1 MVMGVTH
8 IGANKRSYILRECL
22 GRGGFGAVYRATAR
36 TGSGFQTE
44 VALKFLNDH
53 HNADPMVRGRLRDE
67 ARIVGHLRHRAIVKV
82 LHLGVIQ
89 RRWSVVMEYLPGLTA
104 EALITE
110 GRVCPRHA
118 VEIVAEVAAA
128 LDHAWN
134 APGPEGKPLRVMH
147 RDIKPANIIITEHG
161 EVKILDFG
169 VARADLSTRESE
181 TRDGAFGT
189 LSYMAPERFQM
200 RQDASTDV
208 YSLGATLFELIT
220 GEQLGPAKP
229 KALAHNRMIEAR
241 IQTIQ
246 HRPNV
251 LMELLV
257 GSLLFSPEQ
266 RLDASGFY
274 DLCQTLLAEEW
285 LDEPT
290 LKDWGER
297 VIPLVMAQRV
307 ATTGD
312 DPLLGAE
319 LFEEEAIEDLAPMVT
334 VALPAP
340 RAVHPQRADVAEVTT
355 PLDTLGHAPRPSA
368 QMNAAPQGADPRAV
382 AAPPKPRPSGSLQH
396 AVEVSG
402 RFALRSAAM
411 WTLGIGAF
419 CAVSAAAVGAG
430 LFERAPES
438 LEPGLPLTSAAPAA
452 APHNLSAPASMGSAA
467 EPQTEDG
474 PLSPAS
480 TSPPELD
487 RAAPPRPQA
496 EPLKES
502 LKGVDVRLTGDLPR
516 IMLRGENGRF
526 PVPGRVPPGEYEL
539 DFNYPG
545 WERDPAWEAERRVVT
560 IPNAPSITVVCL
572 DMFARCTV
580 R

>member
-1 MVMGVTH
+1 MVNGVTH
-8 IGANKRSYILRECL
+8 VGANRRSYVLRECL
-22 GRGGFGAVYRATAR
+22 GRGGFGAVYRATMR
-36 TGSGFQTE
+36 TSSCFQTD

-53 HNADPMVRGRLRDE
+53 HNADPAVRGRLRDE
-67 ARIVGHLRHRAIVKV
+67 ARIVGYLRHRAIVKV

-104 EALITE
+104 EALVNE
-110 GRVCPRHA
+110 GRLCPRHA

-128 LDHAWN
+128 LDHAWS

-189 LSYMAPERFQM
+189 LSYMAPERFHM

-246 HRPNV
+246 HRPDV

-274 DLCQTLLAEEW
+274 DLCQTLLASEW
-285 LDEPT
+285 LDEPS

-297 VIPLVMAQRV
+297 IIPLVMAQRA
-307 ATTGD
+307 ATPGD

-319 LFEEEAIEDLAPMVT
+319 IFEEEALEDLAPMLT
-334 VALPAP
+334 VAHPAP
-340 RAVHPQRADVAEVTT
+340 RAVHPLRVHAAEATT
-355 PLDTLGHAPRPSA
+355 PLDTMG
-368 QMNAAPQGADPRAV
+368 NAAGGDSQTGALATSVGKRSGSGASTPS
-382 AAPPKPRPSGSLQH
+382 PSGSFQR

-411 WTLGIGAF
+411 WTLGIGVC
-419 CAVSAAAVGAG
+419 CAVAAAAVGAG
-430 LFERAPES
+430 LFERS
-438 LEPGLPLTSAAPAA
+438 PGGEAPAA
-452 APHNLSAPASMGSAA
+452 ALVSVTPANPAGDPSGRPSGSASDAQLPEEPPKPSDALGTPETSPISPPPNPAEPSAPR
-467 EPQTEDG
+467 
-474 PLSPAS
+474 LN
-480 TSPPELD
+480 
-487 RAAPPRPQA
+487 
-496 EPLKES
+496 
-502 LKGVDVRLTGDLPR
+502 GVDVRLTGDLPR
-516 IMLRGENGRF
+516 IMLKGASGRF

-545 WERDPAWEAERRVVT
+545 WERDPAWEAERRLVR
-560 IPNAPSITVVCL
+560 IPDAQSITVACL